1 MRTPVTSART
11 RETLAHLRDESV
23 RRLVASEKAVERE
36 FHTARLLVSLAAGLV
51 LVGFLLV
58 AQWRGNATLESSLER
73 LSDQNLAIIIQEI
86 TAENSSLR
94 SEIMRLETRIFA
106 AQGETK
112 DRGEVLNEAAKE
124 LRAIRLISGLDA
136 ASGPGVRIIIVDP
149 QRVLLPQDFVSL
161 VQELRAGGAEA
172 IAVNGVRVGAMSG
185 FSGVDGT
192 IELDGEVLTRDF
204 EVGAVGDPASLEQA
218 IALPG
223 GLKSTLST
231 FPGVRVDILRLDEV
245 TVSQVAGVAFEFGEP
260 YEE

>member
-11 RETLAHLRDESV
+11 REALAHLRDESV

-86 TAENSSLR
+86 TAENTSLR
-94 SEIMRLETRIFA
+94 SEVMRLETRIFA
-106 AQGETK
+106 AQSETK
-112 DRGEVLNEAAKE
+112 DRGEVLNEAARE

-136 ASGPGVRIIIVDP
+136 ASGPGVRITIADP

-161 VQELRAGGAEA
+161 VQELRAGGSEA
-172 IAVNGVRVGAMSG
+172 IEVNGVRVGAMSG
-185 FSGVDGT
+185 FSGMDGT
-192 IELDGEVLTRDF
+192 IELDGVVLTRDF
-204 EVGAVGDPASLEQA
+204 EINAVGDPASLEQA

-231 FPGVRVDILRLDEV
+231 FPGVKVDILRLDVVKVSRVAEV
-245 TVSQVAGVAFEFGEP
+245 TFEFGEP